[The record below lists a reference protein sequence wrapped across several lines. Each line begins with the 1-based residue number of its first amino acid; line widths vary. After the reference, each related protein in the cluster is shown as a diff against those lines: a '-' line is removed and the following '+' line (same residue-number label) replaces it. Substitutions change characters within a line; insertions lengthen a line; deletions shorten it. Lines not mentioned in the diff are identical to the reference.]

1 MRGIYRE
8 YIKNSIQ
15 ALVRTKKEQVIIA
28 EIGFDEISTATSF
41 VEYIYEKYG
50 FSRSCTWYNLKKL
63 KHKGV
68 LDFAEKRESEAN
80 KPLYLTKQGVGTL
93 RAILSRGVGAQG
105 VAPKPSGFG
114 SSPIL
119 GA

>member
-8 YIKNSIQ
+8 YIKNSIK
-15 ALVRTKKEQVIIA
+15 ALVRTRKEQIILA

-41 VEYIYEKYG
+41 VEYLFEKYG
-50 FSRSCTWYNLKKL
+50 FSRSCIWYNLKKL

-68 LDFAEKRESEAN
+68 LDFAEKCESEVN
-80 KPLYLTKQGVGTL
+80 KPLFLTKEGVGTL
-93 RAILSRGVGAQG
+93 RAILSRGVAAQG

-114 SSPIL
+114 GVVSPS
-119 GA
+119 